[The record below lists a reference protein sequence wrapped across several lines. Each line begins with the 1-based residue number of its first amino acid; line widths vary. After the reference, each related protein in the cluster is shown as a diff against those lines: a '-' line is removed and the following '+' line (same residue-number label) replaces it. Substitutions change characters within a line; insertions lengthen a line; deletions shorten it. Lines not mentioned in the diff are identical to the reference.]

1 MSGSLIGH
9 AVGSDPNQST
19 NERIGRYIVNK
30 ILTSLVLMVLALGG
44 SLASADEYSDT
55 INVFKVAGESA
66 SFFDNSYGYAVFP
79 SIGKGGLV
87 VGGAHG
93 KGRVYAQGK
102 HIGDTTVTQVSVGLQ
117 AGGEAFR
124 QIIFFENKAALDQFT
139 SGNFEFGADANAV
152 AIRSGVSGSVG
163 TTGATGTANTAKN
176 AASGAKYY
184 KGMAVFTVVK
194 GGAMVQATVGGQK
207 FSFKPVGST

>member
-1 MSGSLIGH
+1 MSRSLIGH
-9 AVGSDPNQST
+9 AVGSDPNQGT

-102 HIGDTTVTQVSVGLQ
+102 YIGDTAVTQVSVGFQ

-207 FSFKPVGST
+207 FSFKPAGST

>member
-1 MSGSLIGH
+1 
-9 AVGSDPNQST
+9 VK
-19 NERIGRYIVNK
+19 K
-30 ILTSLVLMVLALGG
+30 IFTSLLLMVLTLGG
-44 SLASADEYSDT
+44 SVASADEYSDT
-55 INVFKVAGESA
+55 INVFKNAGESA
-66 SFFDNSYGYAVFP
+66 SFFNNSYGYAVFP

-87 VGGAHG
+87 VGAAHG
-93 KGRVYAQGK
+93 DGRVFAQGK
-102 HIGDTTVTQVSVGLQ
+102 HIGDTSMTQVSVGFQ

-139 SGNFEFGADANAV
+139 SGNFEFGANAV

-207 FSFKPVGST
+207 FSFKPVGGT